1 MSLGELSR
9 QGSCYNEQ
17 KMCTTKISYIP
28 PVKQQ
33 LEAKAPVPPAKKK
46 VAAYIRISTNTPEQQ
61 TSLINQMA
69 YFRKLIRSWPE
80 WELVDIYTD
89 IGISALETKKREG
102 FQRMITDAMNGKINL
117 IVTKS
122 VSRFA
127 RNTVD
132 SLKTIRQLKE
142 QGVDVYFEK
151 ENIHTMDS
159 DGELLITIM
168 SSIAQEESRSISE
181 NTAWGKRHRMAEG
194 KVVISYGNFLGYR
207 KGKNGEPEI
216 VESEAKTVRKIYQ
229 MFLDGHTIPE
239 IASKLTG
246 EGILTPTGKN
256 HRWNTATIRHIL
268 MNEKYAG
275 DALLQKAYI
284 TGFPDRK
291 RQPNKGYLTSYYV
304 TNSHPA
310 IISRET
316 FGKVQSELQ
325 RRKGWGRGR
334 HSASPYDR
342 KIVCGDCGKFCG
354 RKLWHVS
361 RTGRNYAWC
370 CTNRYRVGSP
380 CQTSAILERT
390 LDKAFERALK
400 RRHESIKGEEAFKI
414 LDRVIIQKNGDA
426 LFLFRDGRKATIHA
440 RGCKA

>member
-1 MSLGELSR
+1 MSLDELSR

-17 KMCTTKISYIP
+17 KMCATKISYIP
-28 PVKQQ
+28 PAKQQ
-33 LEAKAPVPPAKKK
+33 LEAKVPVSSAKKK
-46 VAAYIRISTNTPEQQ
+46 VAAYIRVSTNTPEQQ
-61 TSLINQMA
+61 TSFINQMV
-69 YFRKLIRSWPE
+69 YFRKLICDWPK

-89 IGISALETKKREG
+89 IGISALEAKNREG
-102 FQRMITDAMNGKINL
+102 FQRMITDAMNGKIDL

-142 QGVDVYFEK
+142 QGVEVYFEK
-151 ENIHTMDS
+151 ENIHTMDG
-159 DGELLITIM
+159 DGELLLTVM

-181 NTAWGKRHRMAEG
+181 NTAWGKRRRMAEG
-194 KVVISYGNFLGYR
+194 KVVMSYGNFLGYR

-229 MFLDGHTIPE
+229 MFLGGHTIPE
-239 IASKLTG
+239 IASRLTD

-256 HRWNTATIRHIL
+256 HRWNATTIRHIL

-275 DALLQKAYI
+275 DALLQKTYM

-291 RQPNKGYLTSYYV
+291 RQPNNGCLTSYYV

-310 IISRET
+310 IINRET
-316 FGKVQSELQ
+316 FEEVQSELQ

-334 HSASPYDR
+334 HSVSPYDR
-342 KIVCGDCGKFCG
+342 KIVCGGCGKFCS
-354 RKLWHVS
+354 RKLWYVS
-361 RTGRNYAWC
+361 RAGRNYAWC
-370 CTNRYRVGSP
+370 CAKRYRTGSP
-380 CQTSAILERT
+380 CQTPIMLERT
-390 LDKAFERALK
+390 LNKAFKRAIK
-400 RRHESIKGEEAFKI
+400 RFHKPIRDEEVCKI
-414 LDRVIIQKNGDA
+414 LDRVIIQKNGNV
-426 LFLFRDGRKATIHA
+426 LFLFDDGRKVTIHTQG
-440 RGCKA
+440 RKA